1 MIVLGLFLWAAAV
14 AFANAGY
21 YLTSLILAS
30 VVAAI
35 GVYLWRSRPIT
46 ED

>member
-1 MIVLGLFLWAAAV
+1 MIVFGLFLWAAAV

-21 YLTSLILAS
+21 YLTSLILTL
-30 VVAAI
+30 VAAAV
-35 GVYLWRSRPIT
+35 GVYLWRSRPIA